1 MRTGAKRSLDRRKE
15 KKHALA
21 EPGDV
26 ENSPRTASPAREA
39 FKAFDVQKRRHI
51 IQIPQTHSKELENE
65 TPYRTAHLSALH
77 FKLSSVTGSDFLLER
92 AIEDDNTASDLKL
105 KNVCAK
111 LSVQL
116 SDRIDN
122 TVNILDISKR
132 RFIEAAIIAALDE
145 ADRVMEEVNIFENL
159 PPAGEDE

>member
-1 MRTGAKRSLDRRKE
+1 M
-15 KKHALA
+15 KHL
-21 EPGDV
+21 
-26 ENSPRTASPAREA
+26 T
-39 FKAFDVQKRRHI
+39 
-51 IQIPQTHSKELENE
+51 ELL
-65 TPYRTAHLSALH
+65 TYRALH
-77 FKLSSVTGSDFLLER
+77 FKLSSVTGGDLLLER
-92 AIEDDNTASDLKL
+92 AIEDEATANDLRL

-132 RFIEAAIIAALDE
+132 RFIEAAIIAALYE

-159 PPAGEDE
+159 PPAGENE

>member
-1 MRTGAKRSLDRRKE
+1 M
-15 KKHALA
+15 KHL
-21 EPGDV
+21 
-26 ENSPRTASPAREA
+26 T
-39 FKAFDVQKRRHI
+39 
-51 IQIPQTHSKELENE
+51 ELL
-65 TPYRTAHLSALH
+65 TYRALH

-122 TVNILDISKR
+122 TVNILAISKR